1 MISSFP
7 FFSQFEYYSA
17 SKAGKLPG
25 WEATRLGSNNVADM
39 VAVEQPIQKD
49 SDGGVGILESD
60 NNNNNNN
67 DVDDDD
73 DDDDDKLYLSVR
85 MFSWQANWRHNKN
98 KHRNKM
104 LKIINT
110 VV

>member
-1 MISSFP
+1 MPRKLGSY
-7 FFSQFEYYSA
+7 Q
-17 SKAGKLPG
+17 AGKLPG

-67 DVDDDD
+67 NDDNNNNNDVDDDD

-85 MFSWQANWRHNKN
+85 MFS
-98 KHRNKM
+98 
-104 LKIINT
+104 
-110 VV
+110 

>member
-7 FFSQFEYYSA
+7 LFSQFEYYSA

-67 DVDDDD
+67 NNSNNNNDDVDD
-73 DDDDDKLYLSVR
+73 DDDDDKLYLRVR
-85 MFSWQANWRHNKN
+85 IFS
-98 KHRNKM
+98 
-104 LKIINT
+104 
-110 VV
+110 

>member
-39 VAVEQPIQKD
+39 VAVEKPIQND

-60 NNNNNNN
+60 NNDNNNYNSNNN

-73 DDDDDKLYLSVR
+73 DDDDKLYLRVR
-85 MFSWQANWRHNKN
+85 MFSCRQANWRQQKQTQKQNA
-98 KHRNKM
+98 
-104 LKIINT
+104 
-110 VV
+110 

>member
-17 SKAGKLPG
+17 PKAGKLPG

-39 VAVEQPIQKD
+39 VAVEKPIQKD
-49 SDGGVGILESD
+49 GDGGVGILESD

-67 DVDDDD
+67 NNNSNNNNNNNNNNDDVDDDD
-73 DDDDDKLYLSVR
+73 DDDDDKLYLRVR
-85 MFSWQANWRHNKN
+85 MFS
-98 KHRNKM
+98 
-104 LKIINT
+104 
-110 VV
+110 

>member
-1 MISSFP
+1 
-7 FFSQFEYYSA
+7 
-17 SKAGKLPG
+17 
-25 WEATRLGSNNVADM
+25 M

-67 DVDDDD
+67 NNNNDDVDDDD
-73 DDDDDKLYLSVR
+73 DDDDDKLYLRVR
-85 MFSWQANWRHNKN
+85 MFSCRQANWRHNKN